1 MFTAE
6 FHAASDYLLASDH
19 IYWCYFLTNK
29 KKKSLIWGG
38 LGFIKLFVCKAN

>member
-29 KKKSLIWGG
+29 KKMFNLE
-38 LGFIKLFVCKAN
+38 GFRFYKIICL